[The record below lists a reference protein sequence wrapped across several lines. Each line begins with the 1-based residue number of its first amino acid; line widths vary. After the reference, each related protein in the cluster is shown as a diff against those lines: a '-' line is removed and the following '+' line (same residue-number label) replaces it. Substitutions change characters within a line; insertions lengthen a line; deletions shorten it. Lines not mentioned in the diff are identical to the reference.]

1 MLLLA
6 GSLTDAQ
13 TIKRSKQQPKTEK
26 TQKQNKSNSNSTKQN
41 TKPKKQNNNT
51 HNEKVKEGANTTI
64 EISISSN
71 ASDASVYIDDIYN
84 GSIGGLYE
92 VSPGSHKIMIIA
104 NGYETHESTIYVSSS
119 HTSFNCH
126 LNEITYVVTFK
137 CNVSYASLSIDETV
151 VGFANGQYS
160 LSPGSHSIRIMYS
173 GYEDKTDVLSVY
185 SDTLFN
191 YELIPIKK
199 TINDSQP
206 EIQAK
211 TITVK
216 GVSFDMIFVEGGV
229 TTKQKTGEN
238 NSFADLVDK
247 STQQVMLSGYYI
259 GEHEVTQEL
268 WEAVMGSNPSQ
279 FKNNSQNPVE
289 NVTWDNC
296 QMFVEKL
303 NQITGKQ
310 FRLPTEAEWDFAAH
324 GGNYSRGYKY
334 AGSNNLEDVAWYD
347 GNSGRMTHPVGLKSP
362 NELGIYDMSGNVRE
376 WCQDVFKSK
385 SQTNAQASSRTNV
398 QFVPGVGW
406 CVGPAVSLSGSQS
419 LIHNHVFRSLDDPI
433 SSHHFIGLRLAAS
446 SL

>member
-1 MLLLA
+1 MKKYIIILLSMLLLA
-6 GSLTDAQ
+6 GSLTNAQ

-26 TQKQNKSNSNSTKQN
+26 TQKQRHSNNNSKKQN
-41 TKPKKQNNNT
+41 TNPQKNNSSIRSD
-51 HNEKVKEGANTTI
+51 KVKQRANTTI

-71 ASDASVYIDDIYN
+71 ASDASVYIDDIYY

-92 VSPGSHKIMIIA
+92 VSPGSHKIMIVA

-137 CNVSYASLSIDETV
+137 CNVSYASLSIGETV

-216 GVSFDMIFVEGGV
+216 GVSFDMIFVEG
-229 TTKQKTGEN
+229 K
-238 NSFADLVDK
+238 LP
-247 STQQVMLSGYYI
+247 LSSYYI
-259 GEHEVTQEL
+259 SKYEVTQEL
-268 WEAVMGSNPSQ
+268 WETVMGSNPSK
-279 FKNNSQNPVE
+279 FKNNPKNPVE
-289 NVTWDNC
+289 NVTWDDC
-296 QMFVEKL
+296 QTFVNKL
-303 NQITGKQ
+303 NQLTGKQ
-310 FRLPTEAEWDFAAH
+310 FRLPTEAEWDYAAH
-324 GGNYSRGYKY
+324 GGKKSKGYKY
-334 AGSNNLEDVAWYD
+334 AGSDNLDAVAWYD
-347 GNSGRMTHPVGLKSP
+347 GNSGGMTHPVGLKLP

-376 WCQDVFKSK
+376 WCQESYNSK
-385 SQTNAQASSRTNV
+385 SQLYSQGLS
-398 QFVPGVGW
+398 
-406 CVGPAVSLSGSQS
+406 VSTPQVRSGSGWWSWSAISLGSKMSHRGEQS
-419 LIHNHVFRSLDDPI
+419 DSHVLCNLDDPA
-433 SSHHFIGLRLAAS
+433 SSHLFMGLRLAAS

>member
-1 MLLLA
+1 MKRFLKYAITLLVVMMLVQMI
-6 GSLTDAQ
+6 TNAQ
-13 TIKRSKQQPKTEK
+13 TIKRSKQNPKTEK
-26 TQKQNKSNSNSTKQN
+26 TQKQRNSNNKSKKQN
-41 TKPKKQNNNT
+41 TNPQKNNSSIRTDIVKQR
-51 HNEKVKEGANTTI
+51 ANTTI

-71 ASDASVYIDDIYN
+71 ASDASVYIDDIYY

-216 GVSFDMIFVEGGV
+216 GVSFDMVFVEAE
-229 TTKQKTGEN
+229 QP
-238 NSFADLVDK
+238 
-247 STQQVMLSGYYI
+247 LSSYYI
-259 GEHEVTQEL
+259 GKFEVTQEL
-268 WEAVMGSNPSQ
+268 WGTVMGNNPSEY
-279 FKNNSQNPVE
+279 NNNRKNPVE
-289 NVTWDNC
+289 SITWDDC
-296 QMFVEKL
+296 QKFINKL
-303 NQITGKQ
+303 NKLTGKQ
-310 FRLPTEAEWDFAAH
+310 FRLPTEAQWEYAAQ
-324 GGNYSRGYKY
+324 GGNRSRGYQY
-334 AGSNNLEDVAWYD
+334 AGSNKLGDVAWWR
-347 GNSGRMTHPVGLKSP
+347 GNSADSTHPVGQKLP
-362 NELGIYDMSGNVRE
+362 NELGLYDMSGNVSE
-376 WCQDVFKSK
+376 WCADLYR
-385 SQTNAQASSRTNV
+385 SQTIQLGPLGSGRVCRGGAWGNNVESCCISSRN
-398 QFVPGVGW
+398 FNYP
-406 CVGPAVSLSGSQS
+406 SFRGSF
-419 LIHNHVFRSLDDPI
+419 L
-433 SSHHFIGLRLAAS
+433 GLRLAADA
-446 SL
+446 L